1 MVGHAVI
8 ERWVEREIPIASLRV
23 LQPEDRIRID
33 RKYSLRIPTK
43 EQWLEGDMEL
53 PVQSQVWYTDGS
65 KMSRNGL
72 SGAGVYRGD
81 QGVRRSYAL
90 GSYATVFQA
99 EVFAILKVA
108 QSEEVKACS
117 GKNIA
122 ICSDSQAAL
131 KAVCANRIRS
141 NLVAECADALGEIA
155 ERNTVELVWVPGHS
169 GIIGNEQADELARQG
184 AESAAMGPEPVL
196 GIARGQVN
204 SALKLWADEQLRK
217 EWVTV
222 EGCRQSKMMLT
233 EPKPSRTEWLLGK
246 GRSTISGLTGILTGH
261 CRLKRHLALLGI
273 ENSPICPGCGEGEE
287 TSFHFLAE
295 CEALGRQRYSTF
307 GSERLEA
314 AQLKSIGWTDILS
327 FMRRSGRFN
336 QQDVGE

>member
-1 MVGHAVI
+1 
-8 ERWVEREIPIASLRV
+8 
-23 LQPEDRIRID
+23 
-33 RKYSLRIPTK
+33 
-43 EQWLEGDMEL
+43 
-53 PVQSQVWYTDGS
+53 
-65 KMSRNGL
+65 
-72 SGAGVYRGD
+72 
-81 QGVRRSYAL
+81 
-90 GSYATVFQA
+90 
-99 EVFAILKVA
+99 
-108 QSEEVKACS
+108 
-117 GKNIA
+117 
-122 ICSDSQAAL
+122 
-131 KAVCANRIRS
+131 
-141 NLVAECADALGEIA
+141 LVAECADALGEIA

-273 ENSPICPGCGEGEE
+273 ENSPICPGCGEREE

-295 CEALGRQRYSTF
+295 CEALGRQRYTTF